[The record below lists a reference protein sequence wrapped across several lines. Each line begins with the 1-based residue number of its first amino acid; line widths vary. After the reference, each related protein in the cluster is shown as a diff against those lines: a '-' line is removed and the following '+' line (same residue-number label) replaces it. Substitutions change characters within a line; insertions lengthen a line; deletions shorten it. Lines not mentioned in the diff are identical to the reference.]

1 MASNFE
7 FYSPT
12 RVIFGK
18 GTEQR
23 VGALVREYG
32 GTRVLIVY
40 GGKSAVRSGVLDRAE
55 KSLAEA
61 GISSWTLG
69 GVVPN
74 PHLDKVY
81 EGIRIGKENS
91 IDFLLA
97 VGGGSVIDT
106 AKAIAYGLAEPEKD
120 VWELYEH
127 TRTARKCLP
136 VASILT
142 IAAAGSETSNSSVI
156 TRVDTHQKR
165 AYNDDIS
172 RPKFAI
178 MDPELTK
185 TLPDYQTESGCAD
198 IMMHTMER
206 YFTNGGNMELTDA
219 LAEGLLR
226 TVMKNAVIL
235 HTDPANYEA
244 RAEVMWAGSL
254 SHNGLT
260 GCGIASGDFMSH
272 KLEHEMGGMFDVTH
286 GAGLAALWP
295 SWARYVYKDCLPPL
309 RPLCP
314 ERHGRDHRRHR
325 RGDRPERHRCHG
337 GLLPQHRDARQLPRA
352 GHRPHRRADRRD
364 GPPLPRGFR
373 LRPRLGQKT
382 QPRRHDRHLPRRQP
396 LRKLFLVSARHRVFC
411 LLCAGHFVVFCVLH
425 LTFWQRSGK
434 EMRKIRAVV

>member
-32 GTRVLIVY
+32 GTRVLVVY
-40 GGKSAVRSGVLDRAE
+40 GGKSAIRSGVLDRAE

-61 GISSWTLG
+61 GLSSWTLG

-81 EGIRIGKENS
+81 EGIRIGRENG

-106 AKAIAYGLAEPEKD
+106 AKAIAYGLAELDKD

-127 TRTARKCLP
+127 TRKAQKCLP

-156 TRVDTHQKR
+156 TREDTHQKR
-165 AYNDDIS
+165 AYNDDLS

-206 YFTNGGNMELTDA
+206 YFIPESQCEMTDEI
-219 LAEGLLR
+219 AEGLLR
-226 TVMKNAVIL
+226 TVIKNGPKVLENPSDYNAM
-235 HTDPANYEA
+235 
-244 RAEVMWAGSL
+244 AEIMWCGSL

-260 GCGIASGDFMSH
+260 ECGRDKDFSVH
-272 KLEHEMGGMFDVTH
+272 KFGHALSAKYDVAH
-286 GAGLAALWP
+286 GASLAAVWGAWAKYQYDEETVLWRFARFAEKVWGITEGSDHKRATEGIERTVAFFHSLGMPTSLHELDIPNP
-295 SWARYVYKDCLPPL
+295 SDEDL
-309 RPLCP
+309 RALSM
-314 ERHGRDHRRHR
+314 
-325 RGDRPERHRCHG
+325 
-337 GLLPQHRDARQLPRA
+337 DA
-352 GHRPHRRADRRD
+352 
-364 GPPLPRGFR
+364 
-373 LRPRLGQKT
+373 T
-382 QPRRHDRHLPRRQP
+382 QQDTVKLSRI
-396 LRKLFLVSARHRVFC
+396 RKLGAQEVYEIYQMAR
-411 LLCAGHFVVFCVLH
+411 
-425 LTFWQRSGK
+425 
-434 EMRKIRAVV
+434 

>member
-1 MASNFE
+1 M
-7 FYSPT
+7 
-12 RVIFGK
+12 
-18 GTEQR
+18 
-23 VGALVREYG
+23 
-32 GTRVLIVY
+32 
-40 GGKSAVRSGVLDRAE
+40 
-55 KSLAEA
+55 
-61 GISSWTLG
+61 
-69 GVVPN
+69 
-74 PHLDKVY
+74 
-81 EGIRIGKENS
+81 
-91 IDFLLA
+91 
-97 VGGGSVIDT
+97 GGGSVIDT

-127 TRTARKCLP
+127 TRTASKCLP

-295 SWARYVYKDCLPPL
+295 SWARYVYKDCLPRFVRFARNVMGVTTDGTDEEIALKGIDAMVDFYHSIGMPASFHEL
-309 RPLCP
+309 GIDPTDAQID
-314 ERHGRDHRRHR
+314 EMARRCLEAS
-325 RGDRPERHRCHG
+325 GS
-337 GLLPQHRDARQLPRA
+337 A
-352 GHRPHRRADRRD
+352 
-364 GPPLPRGFR
+364 
-373 LRPRLGQKT
+373 LG
-382 QPRRHDRHLPRRQP
+382 
-396 LRKLFLVSARHRVFC
+396 SAKNS
-411 LLCAGHFVVFCVLH
+411 AS
-425 LTFWQRSGK
+425 TT
-434 EMRKIRAVV
+434 

>member
-40 GGKSAVRSGVLDRAE
+40 GGKSAVRSGVLDRA
-55 KSLAEA
+55 KNSLAEA

-172 RPKFAI
+172 RPKFAL

-206 YFTNGGNMELTDA
+206 YFTNEPDVDMTDRLCESVLKTIIRQA
-219 LAEGLLR
+219 P
-226 TVMKNAVIL
+226 VAVKEP
-235 HTDPANYEA
+235 DNYVA
-244 RAEVMWAGSL
+244 RAEMMWASTVAHNDFLSCFRVGDWSSHQL
-254 SHNGLT
+254 SHEL
-260 GCGIASGDFMSH
+260 SGMYDA
-272 KLEHEMGGMFDVTH
+272 TH
-286 GAGLAALWP
+286 GAALAVAFPAWMT
-295 SWARYVYKDCLPPL
+295 YVYKHDVQRFCRFAVEVMGVEMDFFHPEETALKGIAALRAFFKSIGMPTTLSELGVPEDKLDVLADKVKRGADGTTGQFVKLTRDDCLKIY
-309 RPLCP
+309 
-314 ERHGRDHRRHR
+314 
-325 RGDRPERHRCHG
+325 
-337 GLLPQHRDARQLPRA
+337 QL
-352 GHRPHRRADRRD
+352 
-364 GPPLPRGFR
+364 
-373 LRPRLGQKT
+373 
-382 QPRRHDRHLPRRQP
+382 
-396 LRKLFLVSARHRVFC
+396 
-411 LLCAGHFVVFCVLH
+411 
-425 LTFWQRSGK
+425 
-434 EMRKIRAVV
+434 MR

>member
-40 GGKSAVRSGVLDRAE
+40 GGKRAGPPRLAVRSGVLDRAE

-172 RPKFAI
+172 RPKFAL

-206 YFTNGGNMELTDA
+206 YFTQGDSLEITDSI
-219 LAEGLLR
+219 AEGLLR
-226 TVMKNAVIL
+226 TVMAQALIL
-235 HTDPANYEA
+235 
-244 RAEVMWAGSL
+244 R
-254 SHNGLT
+254 
-260 GCGIASGDFMSH
+260 
-272 KLEHEMGGMFDVTH
+272 
-286 GAGLAALWP
+286 
-295 SWARYVYKDCLPPL
+295 
-309 RPLCP
+309 
-314 ERHGRDHRRHR
+314 
-325 RGDRPERHRCHG
+325 
-337 GLLPQHRDARQLPRA
+337 
-352 GHRPHRRADRRD
+352 
-364 GPPLPRGFR
+364 
-373 LRPRLGQKT
+373 
-382 QPRRHDRHLPRRQP
+382 
-396 LRKLFLVSARHRVFC
+396 
-411 LLCAGHFVVFCVLH
+411 
-425 LTFWQRSGK
+425 
-434 EMRKIRAVV
+434 

>member
-91 IDFLLA
+91 INFLLA

-127 TRTARKCLP
+127 TRTASKCLP

-142 IAAAGSETSNSSVI
+142 IAAAG
-156 TRVDTHQKR
+156 
-165 AYNDDIS
+165 
-172 RPKFAI
+172 RPA
-178 MDPELTK
+178 
-185 TLPDYQTESGCAD
+185 SAC
-198 IMMHTMER
+198 R
-206 YFTNGGNMELTDA
+206 W
-219 LAEGLLR
+219 
-226 TVMKNAVIL
+226 
-235 HTDPANYEA
+235 PA
-244 RAEVMWAGSL
+244 S
-254 SHNGLT
+254 
-260 GCGIASGDFMSH
+260 
-272 KLEHEMGGMFDVTH
+272 
-286 GAGLAALWP
+286 
-295 SWARYVYKDCLPPL
+295 
-309 RPLCP
+309 
-314 ERHGRDHRRHR
+314 
-325 RGDRPERHRCHG
+325 
-337 GLLPQHRDARQLPRA
+337 
-352 GHRPHRRADRRD
+352 
-364 GPPLPRGFR
+364 
-373 LRPRLGQKT
+373 
-382 QPRRHDRHLPRRQP
+382 
-396 LRKLFLVSARHRVFC
+396 
-411 LLCAGHFVVFCVLH
+411 
-425 LTFWQRSGK
+425 
-434 EMRKIRAVV
+434 